1 MEEYR
6 KYLQPSIVSKLGTIE
21 LKAKMI
27 VEGFITGLHKS
38 PYHGFSVEFAEHRQY
53 TFGDETRHIDWRV
66 FGRTGKYY
74 IKQYEE
80 ETNLRCYILLDT
92 SSSMCY
98 SSDKS
103 FLPKIEYASYLAAA
117 LSVFMMGQR
126 DGVSLCTYSDTLHS
140 YLPPSLKPSH
150 QNLILKTLSESSQK
164 VASERGKKTDSAAAL
179 AKFAERLEK
188 RSLIIV
194 LSDFWDEPDK
204 VIAALKHFRHRRNEV
219 IAFHVLDPK
228 EKTFEFE
235 TDAELVDVET
245 GEKIT
250 TNPRQLQA
258 AYQLAFEQHAG
269 KFRRELSDNGIDYN
283 LIETSSPF
291 DLALLAY
298 LKKRSKL
305 N

>member
-1 MEEYR
+1 VDDYR
-6 KYLQPSIVSKLGTIE
+6 KYLQPSIISRLGAIE

-74 IKQYEE
+74 VKQYEA

-98 SSDKS
+98 SSDKKY
-103 FLPKIEYASYLAAA
+103 LPKIEYASYIAASLA
-117 LSVFMMGQR
+117 VFMIGQR
-126 DGVSLCTYSDTLHS
+126 DGVSLATYSDTLQT

-150 QNLILKTLSESSQK
+150 QNLILKTLSETSQK
-164 VASERGKKTDSAAAL
+164 VSAERGKKTDSAAAL
-179 AKFAERLEK
+179 AKFAERLDK

-194 LSDFWDEPDK
+194 LSDFWDEPEK
-204 VIAALKHFRHRRNEV
+204 IIAALKHFRHRHNEV
-219 IAFHVLDPK
+219 IAFHILDNK
-228 EKTFEFE
+228 EKSFEFD
-235 TDAELVDVET
+235 TDAEMVDVET
-245 GEKIT
+245 GEKIM
-250 TNPRQLQA
+250 TNPKQLQA
-258 AYQLAFEQHAG
+258 AYKVAFDAHV
-269 KFRRELSDNGIDYN
+269 RRLRQELTDNGIDYN
-283 LIETSSPF
+283 LLDTSEPF

-298 LKKRSKL
+298 LKRRSKMK
-305 N
+305 